1 MEQIVIC
8 DRVHGD
14 IVINNPLI
22 MKLINAREFQRLQDI
37 KQLSTAFFKFRGA
50 NHTRFEHS
58 IGAYHVMTNMTDHFE
73 STCKQWKSSD
83 SELAQVA
90 ALLHD
95 IGHGPYSHTF
105 EALFDTNHEE
115 VTCQILLSEET
126 QIHKILE
133 EHKQGFSKKVAD
145 VISHKHKNK
154 AITDLISSQLD
165 ADRIDYLMRDR
176 ANTGASYISFNKDAI
191 IRNMVI
197 VNGRVVFNKD
207 ALSDIENF
215 VLGRHQMYKNVYFHR
230 TNRSAVVLLQ
240 SMLKRAKDLYPD
252 AKDFFRITA
261 SRLVPF
267 FENNYDL
274 TDYLKLDDSMMN
286 AIFSLWESSGDPI
299 LSDLAAKY
307 KSRILPKSIAF
318 QDSEEDLVILKDIL
332 SKNGYV
338 VDYYTEVNNSWDL
351 PYDVYHDDVLNP
363 RTEIKLLSE
372 DGELTELS
380 VASKQVQSI
389 TSIPYIDK
397 RFFFPREVKEQGLK
411 FEAKKFEKLTRH
423 DKFHPEELDLKK

>member
-1 MEQIVIC
+1 M
-8 DRVHGD
+8 
-14 IVINNPLI
+14 
-22 MKLINAREFQRLQDI
+22 
-37 KQLSTAFFKFRGA
+37 
-50 NHTRFEHS
+50 
-58 IGAYHVMTNMTDHFE
+58 
-73 STCKQWKSSD
+73 
-83 SELAQVA
+83 
-90 ALLHD
+90 
-95 IGHGPYSHTF
+95 
-105 EALFDTNHEE
+105 
-115 VTCQILLSEET
+115 
-126 QIHKILE
+126 
-133 EHKQGFSKKVAD
+133 
-145 VISHKHKNK
+145 
-154 AITDLISSQLD
+154 ISSQLD

-299 LSDLAAKY
+299 LSDLAVKY
-307 KSRILPKSIAF
+307 KSRILPKSITF

-332 SKNGYV
+332 SKNGYE

-380 VASKQVQSI
+380 VVSKQVQSI

-397 RFFFPREVKEQGLK
+397 RFFFPKEVKEQGLK